1 MTAATN
7 ALHPAHSRDSLYAAL
22 DGYLAA
28 LLARDP
34 SRARW
39 APVVR
44 NSENNVA
51 LHIGDGLWGT
61 ITGRGDYD
69 LRFADPLTG
78 QVGLFTTFI
87 ETNDESGA
95 ALRLGVDATGAIS
108 EVELVIVRQVD
119 EALKFPDPRFY
130 TKPVLETIIPA
141 EERMTRERLISIANG
156 YFSTL
161 EQNDGQLFTR
171 FHPDCNRV
179 ENGTQTTNNP
189 DFMLPIAKLGCEDQ
203 FRTGWYRYDDRLRGR
218 RFPLV
223 DEERGLVMAHGFIDH
238 RGTLTDYALAD
249 GTRVESHIR
258 RPHSFYLSELFRIE
272 QGAIRQIE
280 ANFITVPYHMP
291 SPWDAPGWA
300 HDGGEQA

>member
-1 MTAATN
+1 MTAMRN
-7 ALHPAHSRDSLYAAL
+7 ARPAPHSRENLYAAL
-22 DGYLAA
+22 DGWLDA

-51 LHIGDGLWGT
+51 LHVGDGLWNT
-61 ITGRGDYD
+61 VTGRGDYD

-78 QVGLFTTFI
+78 QVGFFTSFI

-95 ALRLGVDATGAIS
+95 AVRLGVDAGGAIA
-108 EVELVIVRQVD
+108 EVELVIVRQAD
-119 EALKFPDPRFY
+119 EALKFPNPRFY
-130 TKPVLETIIPA
+130 RKPVLEEIVPP
-141 EERMTRERLISIANG
+141 EERMSRERLISVANG

-161 EQNDGQLFTR
+161 ERNDGQLFTR

-189 DFMLPIAKLGCEDQ
+189 DFMLPIAKLGCEEQ

-223 DEERGLVMAHGFIDH
+223 DVERGLVLAHGFIDH
-238 RGTLTDYALAD
+238 RGALTDYELTD

-258 RPHSFYLSELFRIE
+258 RPHSFYLSELFKIE
-272 QGAIRQIE
+272 RGAIRQIE
-280 ANFITVPYHMP
+280 ADFITVPYHMP
-291 SPWDAPGWA
+291 SPWDAPEWRA
-300 HDGGEQA
+300 

>member
-1 MTAATN
+1 MTAMRN
-7 ALHPAHSRDSLYAAL
+7 ARPAPHSRESLYAAL
-22 DGYLAA
+22 DGWLDA

-51 LHIGDGLWGT
+51 LHVGDGLWNT
-61 ITGRGDYD
+61 VTGRGDYD

-78 QVGLFTTFI
+78 QVGLFTSFI

-95 ALRLGVDATGAIS
+95 AVRLGVDAGGAIA
-108 EVELVIVRQVD
+108 EVELVIVRQAD
-119 EALKFPDPRFY
+119 EALKFPNPRFY
-130 TKPVLETIIPA
+130 RKPVLEEIVPP
-141 EERMTRERLISIANG
+141 EERMSRERLISVANG

-161 EQNDGQLFTR
+161 ERNDGQLFTR

-189 DFMLPIAKLGCEDQ
+189 DFMLPIAKLGCEEQ

-223 DEERGLVMAHGFIDH
+223 DVERGLVLAHGFIDH
-238 RGTLTDYALAD
+238 RGALIDYELTD

-258 RPHSFYLSELFRIE
+258 RPHSFYLSELFKIE
-272 QGAIRQIE
+272 RGAIRQIE
-280 ANFITVPYHMP
+280 ADFITVPYHMP
-291 SPWDAPGWA
+291 SPWDAPEWRA
-300 HDGGEQA
+300 